1 MKRKKKTTVAE
12 TTPAEWEKT
21 SLQRFQ
27 PLLSADE
34 FELLTNELQH
44 PLQPSFRIN
53 PLKMKPEGVLQLAK
67 RYHWMLAPIPFCPTG
82 YRLKEASASVSLSQT
97 LEHRM
102 GQYYIQEAASMI
114 PVELFHLDADL
125 PGLFLDLAASPGGK
139 TTHLV
144 SRGGDRSLV
153 IANDSS
159 AGRIPALQIVLQN
172 WGAVN
177 QMITQFP
184 GEKYGMW
191 FPEAFDRVLIDA
203 PCSMQGLRTTESH
216 ETRPVTDREILALSK
231 RQVSL
236 LTSALQ
242 AVKVGGEVV
251 YSTCT
256 LVPEEDEA
264 VIDQILDRFGDQVE
278 VLQTGI
284 SAPGLL
290 SDGNFD
296 YHPEVERSLRL
307 WPNRLHTA
315 GFFACLLR
323 KTSSFDLP
331 TQPPPSRPLE
341 RTGFSRLSQTGQSRL
356 AHVLLKDYGFDLAAL
371 MEELDLVLVSYRDR
385 RFAFPRRMLS
395 QFADLPVQS
404 AGLPIGDES
413 PDGFIP
419 AHAWVSRFFDLFTEG
434 RVVVP
439 EEAVSGWLNF
449 EDLPFEE
456 DTSSL
461 PAVVIMTDPAGR
473 YLGRG
478 KLTGHRIRNLL
489 PRHSR

>member
-242 AVKVGGEVV
+242 AVKVGERLSIPLARWYLRRTKRSSIKSLTVSVIRWKSCKPAFLPLDCFLTAILITTLKWSGRCACGR
-251 YSTCT
+251 TGCT
-256 LVPEEDEA
+256 LQAFSP
-264 VIDQILDRFGDQVE
+264 
-278 VLQTGI
+278 
-284 SAPGLL
+284 
-290 SDGNFD
+290 
-296 YHPEVERSLRL
+296 
-307 WPNRLHTA
+307 
-315 GFFACLLR
+315 AC
-323 KTSSFDLP
+323 
-331 TQPPPSRPLE
+331 
-341 RTGFSRLSQTGQSRL
+341 
-356 AHVLLKDYGFDLAAL
+356 
-371 MEELDLVLVSYRDR
+371 
-385 RFAFPRRMLS
+385 
-395 QFADLPVQS
+395 
-404 AGLPIGDES
+404 
-413 PDGFIP
+413 
-419 AHAWVSRFFDLFTEG
+419 
-434 RVVVP
+434 
-439 EEAVSGWLNF
+439 
-449 EDLPFEE
+449 
-456 DTSSL
+456 
-461 PAVVIMTDPAGR
+461 
-473 YLGRG
+473 
-478 KLTGHRIRNLL
+478 
-489 PRHSR
+489 